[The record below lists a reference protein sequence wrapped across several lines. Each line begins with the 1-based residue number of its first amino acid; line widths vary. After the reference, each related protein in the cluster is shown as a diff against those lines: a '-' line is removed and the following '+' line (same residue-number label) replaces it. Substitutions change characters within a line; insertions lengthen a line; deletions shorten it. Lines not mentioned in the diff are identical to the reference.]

1 MKECPVAYHHELY
14 TLAMIFHPW
23 TKLIL
28 WCLLEKKGCIR
39 IGITVYI
46 DDFMTYLCRYMS
58 SVSNEGVFVY
68 FYMDCTIFIRSDKRY
83 CRKDYSPE
91 RMSVICNGSA
101 RVQYNKFC
109 MNLNLQRAVELYCS
123 YCKRANKFEKN
134 WA

>member
-1 MKECPVAYHHELY
+1 
-14 TLAMIFHPW
+14 
-23 TKLIL
+23 
-28 WCLLEKKGCIR
+28 
-39 IGITVYI
+39 
-46 DDFMTYLCRYMS
+46 MS

-83 CRKDYSPE
+83 CKKDYSPE

-101 RVQYNKFC
+101 RVQYNRFC

-134 WA
+134 